1 MSGAVRCARCSVA
14 VRVRAPGRSLEPS
27 TAIYG
32 LKKAFHGSM
41 LYLGAVER
49 GMMLCSLRRARALPE
64 HGAPRPGAA
73 AGLLVG
79 EPQAALVDEPLEV
92 PAVLADERDGALV
105 EAIEIHGA
113 HERGVELGLALLEA
127 LAAAVR
133 AGDELPRGGVPLG
146 SVRFSKSK
154 KAHGAILSAV

>member
-1 MSGAVRCARCSVA
+1 MSGAVQCAHCSVA

-32 LKKAFHGSM
+32 LQKSVPWLHVVPWSHGT
-41 LYLGAVER
+41 R
-49 GMMLCSLRRARALPE
+49 HDALSV
-64 HGAPRPGAA
+64 APRPRAA
-73 AGLLVG
+73 APLLVG

-113 HERGVELGLALLEA
+113 HERGVGLRLAFLEA
-127 LAAAVR
+127 IASTMRV
-133 AGDELPRGGVPLG
+133 GDNSLRCDVAFG
-146 SVRFSKSK
+146 R
-154 KAHGAILSAV
+154 I